1 MKIIQVR
8 FITYILLNYHLQD
21 KFKKPNNTIY
31 IFSQI
36 YQSLRKIYLTSY
48 KPKVLYCHFYLYC
61 TALANMDKTLMCEE
75 MGNKISIEVLVFTF
89 TTMNYGNIRFD
100 NKERIGKHCICIK
113 ENCKNSDQ
121 YILYKNIKITEFV
134 EGYAQS

>member
-1 MKIIQVR
+1 
-8 FITYILLNYHLQD
+8 
-21 KFKKPNNTIY
+21 
-31 IFSQI
+31 
-36 YQSLRKIYLTSY
+36 
-48 KPKVLYCHFYLYC
+48 
-61 TALANMDKTLMCEE
+61 MDKSLMCDE

-100 NKERIGKHCICIK
+100 NKERIGKHCICII

-134 EGYAQS
+134 EGYA